1 MASLAGR
8 TGLVW
13 DDGFVNYNLGPYHPL
28 RPIRVKLTYDL
39 IRSKEILKNEAV
51 EVVKA
56 RTASRDEILLF
67 HEDSYVK
74 LVQQYSKNGSGLL
87 DAGDTPAFKGCY
99 EATSLVVGASL
110 VGADSVMSGT
120 LTHAFNPS
128 GGLHHAH
135 PERASGFCIFND
147 PAVVIAYLKSKY
159 RIKRLVYL
167 DIDAH
172 HGDGVM
178 YGYYD
183 DPAVLDIDF
192 HESGDYLFPGTGYPY
207 ETGKGDA
214 QGLKLN
220 IPLPPATGDH
230 AYVEAFRQ
238 VVPDAVREF
247 RPEIILIQCGADG
260 HLDDRLAHLRLT
272 TNAYSEI
279 VDEMHRLAHE
289 LCNGRLLLFGGG
301 GYTLA
306 NVPRVWTVAFATLA
320 GVRLDDEIPSDW
332 SKEFQASAEED
343 PPQTLHDTPTNDT
356 ENVLRQVERAVSEL
370 RQNLGRR
377 PPRLGMRASTD
388 F

>member
-1 MASLAGR
+1 VGGK

-28 RPIRVKLTYDL
+28 RPVRIRLTHDL
-39 IRSKEILKNEAV
+39 IRAKKILDDDTIE
-51 EVVKA
+51 EVKA
-56 RTASRDEILLF
+56 RTASRDEIQLF
-67 HEDSYVK
+67 HDDSYIRMVE
-74 LVQQYSKNGSGLL
+74 QYSKKGSGLL

-99 EATSLVVGASL
+99 EATGLVVGASL
-110 VGADSVMSGT
+110 EAADNVMSGR
-120 LTHAFNPS
+120 LSHCFNPS

-147 PAVVIAYLKSKY
+147 PAIVIAYLKTRYKT
-159 RIKRLVYL
+159 KRLLYL

-192 HESGDYLFPGTGYPY
+192 HESGNFLFPGTGFPD

-220 IPLPPATGDH
+220 IPLPPATGDQ
-230 AYVEAFRQ
+230 AYLEAFREI
-238 VVPDAVREF
+238 VPETVRRF
-247 RPEIILIQCGADG
+247 KPDVILVQCGADG

-272 TNAYSEI
+272 TNVYSAVI
-279 VDEMHRLAHE
+279 RAMHQLAHE

-306 NVPRVWTVAFATLA
+306 NVPRVWTIALATLA
-320 GVRLDDEIPSDW
+320 DKSLDDEIPAGW
-332 SKEFQASAEED
+332 AQQFRESADEE
-343 PPQTLHDTPTNDT
+343 PPEKLHDKTTTDT
-356 ENVLRQVERAVSEL
+356 ENTLKQVRGTVAEV
-370 RQNLGRR
+370 RQNLANS
-377 PPRLGMRASTD
+377 PRSHTEQEEDVVHR
-388 F
+388 

>member
-1 MASLAGR
+1 LAGR

-39 IRSKEILKNEAV
+39 IKAKEILKNEAV
-51 EVVKA
+51 EVVEA
-56 RTASRDEILLF
+56 RTAARDEILLF

-110 VGADSVMSGT
+110 VGADSVMSGR

-159 RIKRLVYL
+159 KIKRLVYL

-183 DPAVLDIDF
+183 DPAILDIDF

-214 QGLKLN
+214 EGLKLN
-220 IPLPPATGDH
+220 IPLPPATGDK
-230 AYVEAFRQ
+230 AYIEAFRQ
-238 VVPDAVREF
+238 IVPDSIKEF
-247 RPEIILIQCGADG
+247 RPEIILVQCGADG

-272 TNAYSEI
+272 TNTYSEI
-279 VDEMHRLAHE
+279 VGEMHRLAHE
-289 LCNGRLLLFGGG
+289 LCDGRLLLFGGG

-306 NVPRVWTVAFATLA
+306 NVPRVWTVAFAALA
-320 GVRLDDEIPSDW
+320 GLRLDDEIPSDW
-332 SKEFQASAEED
+332 AKKFRASAEED
-343 PPQTLHDTPTNDT
+343 PPRKLHDTTTNDV
-356 ENVLRQVERAVSEL
+356 ENVLRQVERVVSEL
-370 RQNLGRR
+370 RQNIAG
-377 PPRLGMRASTD
+377 
-388 F
+388 